1 MVLGKK
7 KNVIGLDIGTSSIKV
22 VELSET
28 NRGYRLVN
36 CAMSPIPPE
45 AIVDGSLMDSVV
57 IVDTIRELI
66 KSFKIKTKEVATSI
80 SGHSVIVKKISLPVI
95 TEDELAES
103 IQWEAERY
111 IPFDASDVNIDFQ
124 ILGANEENDELMD
137 VILVA
142 AKKDIINDYL
152 SVLLEAGLNPVII
165 DIDAFALENMYQTNY
180 PTKMGEIVG
189 IVDIGANVMNINI
202 MKDDISVFTRDVFKG
217 GSSITEEMQK
227 HLHVDYEE
235 AEALKVGSKIDDSKQ
250 KAIENILKTASDE
263 FASEIGQSVDYFQ
276 KTVNQNIGK
285 LYICGG
291 CSKIE
296 GLSKSIESQIGV
308 AVSVVD
314 PFQNI
319 EITKRDL
326 NLEYINDIGPLMAVG
341 VGLALRRV
349 GDR

>member
-1 MVLGKK
+1 MVFGKK
-7 KNVIGLDIGTSSIKV
+7 KNVIGLDIGSSSVKV
-22 VELSET
+22 VELIET
-28 NRGYRLVN
+28 NRGYKLAN

-57 IVDTIRELI
+57 IVDTIRDLI

-152 SVLLEAGLNPVII
+152 SVLLEAGLNPMII
-165 DIDAFALENMYQTNY
+165 DIDAFALENMYQANY
-180 PTKMGEIVG
+180 PTKLGEIVG
-189 IVDIGANVMNINI
+189 IVDIGASVMNINI
-202 MKDDISVFTRDVFKG
+202 MKDTISAFTRDVFKG
-217 GSSITEEMQK
+217 GSSITEEIQK

-235 AEALKVGSKIDDSKQ
+235 AEALKVGIKIDDSKQ
-250 KAIENILKTASDE
+250 KAIVSILKTASDE
-263 FASEIGQSVDYFQ
+263 FSSEIVQSLDYFQ
-276 KTVNQNIGK
+276 KTVNQTIDK

-291 CSKIE
+291 CAKIE
-296 GLSKSIESQIGV
+296 GLSKTIESQIGV
-308 AVSVVD
+308 PVHVVD
-314 PFQNI
+314 PFQGI
-319 EITKRDL
+319 ELTRRDL
-326 NLEYINDIGPLMAVG
+326 TLEYINDIGPSMAVG

>member
-1 MVLGKK
+1 MYLTATY
-7 KNVIGLDIGTSSIKV
+7 LP
-22 VELSET
+22 EYMA
-28 NRGYRLVN
+28 GYV
-36 CAMSPIPPE
+36 
-45 AIVDGSLMDSVV
+45 
-57 IVDTIRELI
+57 
-66 KSFKIKTKEVATSI
+66 
-80 SGHSVIVKKISLPVI
+80 
-95 TEDELAES
+95 
-103 IQWEAERY
+103 
-111 IPFDASDVNIDFQ
+111 
-124 ILGANEENDELMD
+124 
-137 VILVA
+137 
-142 AKKDIINDYL
+142 
-152 SVLLEAGLNPVII
+152 
-165 DIDAFALENMYQTNY
+165 
-180 PTKMGEIVG
+180 
-189 IVDIGANVMNINI
+189 
-202 MKDDISVFTRDVFKG
+202 
-217 GSSITEEMQK
+217 
-227 HLHVDYEE
+227 
-235 AEALKVGSKIDDSKQ
+235 
-250 KAIENILKTASDE
+250 ENILKTASDE